1 MIAETLQ
8 RLIDEGITS
17 AKEISELT
25 GVASSTVYRWLN
37 GKSQPDFNAI
47 CMLLRQLPHT
57 KGQEALLTCF
67 LAGTHWQYYS
77 METDLDVNFDGKV
90 NQDDALVA
98 SIESVR
104 GASESLSRLRINIDA
119 VEANEPTEHT
129 EIIHMLNEVIQ
140 HCNVVQQILVKM
152 SERQAKRARQ

>member
-8 RLIDEGITS
+8 KLIDEGVTS

-57 KGQEALLTCF
+57 NGQQALLTSF
-67 LAGTHWQYYS
+67 MAGTSWQFYNIAA
-77 METDLDVNFDGKV
+77 DLDVNFDGKV
-90 NQDDALVA
+90 DQEDALIA

-104 GASESLSRLRINIDA
+104 GAGESLSRLRGAIDA
-119 VEANEPTEHT
+119 IEAREPADSM

-140 HCNVVQQILVKM
+140 HCNVVQQILVRL
-152 SERQAKRARQ
+152 SDRQPKRARQ